1 MTSPAQFIYES
12 NAPIVTSDNY
22 FLKIKAHVEY
32 NNNSTDQIQSM
43 INSTSISFFK
53 AMTLF
58 DALSLVE
65 NHEGEENRNYHQIV
79 MNEASRNNLSLSN
92 FVVTTIDAVQSE
104 TDTTEI
110 KIEVDPELEGR
121 KKKKGLFGKLLGK
134 K

>member
-1 MTSPAQFIYES
+1 
-12 NAPIVTSDNY
+12 
-22 FLKIKAHVEY
+22 
-32 NNNSTDQIQSM
+32 M